1 MPNNYI
7 KPEQWLEAGYRKYT
21 GYNPR
26 SADYFFQKKF
36 KDDMGVKYF
45 IECYV
50 YDYNKPEWSSAAGF
64 GKVGYQLEM
73 YTVVNGNVVYVT
85 ISPKD
90 EADSIEELEQ
100 WFEQMWIAT
109 GSNYSEKYDDAR

>member
-1 MPNNYI
+1 MQNNHI
-7 KPEQWLEAGYRKYT
+7 KPEQWLEAGYRRYY

-26 SADYFFQKKF
+26 YADYLFQKKF
-36 KDDMGVKYF
+36 KDDVGVKYF

-50 YDYNKPEWSSAAGF
+50 YEYNKSEWKSHSVF
-64 GKVGYQLEM
+64 GNTGYQLEM

-90 EADSIEELEQ
+90 EFYSIEELEQ

-109 GSNYSEKYDDAR
+109 GSNYTEKYDE

>member
-36 KDDMGVKYF
+36 KDDIGIKYF

-50 YDYNKPEWSSAAGF
+50 YDYTTEKWKDRAIGIDWHI
-64 GKVGYQLEM
+64 GYQLEM
-73 YTVVNGNVVYVT
+73 YTLVNGNVVY
-85 ISPKD
+85 IQLSPKD

-109 GSNYSEKYDDAR
+109 GSNYSEKYDE

>member
-1 MPNNYI
+1 MSNNYI

-36 KDDMGVKYF
+36 KDDIGVKYF

-50 YDYNKPEWSSAAGF
+50 YDYDIQ
-64 GKVGYQLEM
+64 YLEIL
-73 YTVVNGNVVYVT
+73 V
-85 ISPKD
+85 ISLKCTH
-90 EADSIEELEQ
+90 
-100 WFEQMWIAT
+100 W
-109 GSNYSEKYDDAR
+109 